1 MARITSMGDTVD
13 STLEITIE
21 FSEEEAEQIFSNAI
35 KDFILEE
42 KSPEVLAKLVMTN
55 AQQQMEQ
62 EYEEEQ
68 YTPKP
73 RRRRRKPK
81 GNR

>member
-1 MARITSMGDTVD
+1 MARITGMDESNGN
-13 STLEITIE
+13 LEITIE

-35 KDFILEE
+35 KDFVLEE
-42 KSPEVLAKLVMTN
+42 KSPEVLAKLVMQQ
-55 AQQQMEQ
+55 AQQQID
-62 EYEEEQ
+62 EEFEAEQ

>member
-1 MARITSMGDTVD
+1 MARITGMDESNGN
-13 STLEITIE
+13 LEITIE

-35 KDFILEE
+35 KDFVLEE
-42 KSPEVLAKLVMTN
+42 KSPEVLAKLVMQQ
-55 AQQQMEQ
+55 AQQQIDD
-62 EYEEEQ
+62 EYEAEQ
-68 YTPKP
+68 YTPTP